1 MEIERWKME
10 IDSKAFMAF
19 SIFLLVCPVPLEL
32 RIQRVDLANF
42 EARMQARANPTY
54 TAIDGDEIRLE
65 DYELAYFD
73 GEEDLNV
80 GLEGEVEFGAGAEDE
95 VGEI

>member
-10 IDSKAFMAF
+10 IDSKV
-19 SIFLLVCPVPLEL
+19 FLLVCPVPLEL
-32 RIQRVDLANF
+32 HIQRVDLANF
-42 EARMQARANPTY
+42 EARMQARAKPTY

-73 GEEDLNV
+73 GEEELNV
-80 GLEGEVEFGAGAEDE
+80 GLEGEVEFRAGAEDE